1 MTHRTRTPSLTQQR
15 GLISAALIAVIVI
28 LATLS
33 ALVMTNLS
41 DEDTAESA
49 GGIELSPVASEVEQQ
64 EAAEVELEQPS
75 FFSSPAASDNDT
87 ATSAPVAQQDT
98 VSDSLPAAA
107 ISDDEVYTES
117 TGYSGDDGTATVVY
131 DAEEERKVQEW
142 WGSIQ
147 SSLRASESSSNDTFG
162 SSSNDISESSS
173 TSASESASSFTS
185 ETSPSST
192 SETSNISNTDDNTS
206 NTSDTAD
213 NSEPTVTSD
222 GFTFSDPTTYC
233 GKTEFE
239 LYAWYQVEHN
249 AAFQFMWNCVDI

>member
-41 DEDTAESA
+41 DEDTAEAA
-49 GGIELSPVASEVEQQ
+49 GGIELSPAASEVEQQ
-64 EAAEVELEQPS
+64 EATEVEQEQPS

-98 VSDSLPAAA
+98 VSDNLPAEV

-117 TGYSGDDGTATVVY
+117 TAYSGDDGTTTVVY

-147 SSLRASESSSNDTFG
+147 SSLQAGD
-162 SSSNDISESSS
+162 SSS
-173 TSASESASSFTS
+173 TSTSESASSFTS
-185 ETSPSST
+185 ETSSSST
-192 SETSNISNTDDNTS
+192 SDTSGTTDTDDS
-206 NTSDTAD
+206 ASDTSDTTD
-213 NSEPTVTSD
+213 TSGSTDTGDGVT
-222 GFTFSDPTTYC
+222 FTDPTTYC

-239 LYAWYQVEHN
+239 LYAWYQVEPD
-249 AAFQFMWNCVDI
+249 AAFQFMWDCEDI